1 MSKLAYRLAPLVAAS
16 AVVLALAACGKKEP
30 AAGSQQASQ
39 ASTSAATKARP
50 LPVPP
55 PAKYVRDHYGK
66 LEDCVFDWGYA
77 GKCFP
82 VPPGAA
88 EKSQG
93 VSFFGPTY
101 SDALRLESQLASR
114 KEAVERGYVSQ
125 LDESP
130 SDKSSAKS
138 EVKA

>member
-1 MSKLAYRLAPLVAAS
+1 MHAFARRFAPVVVVASFAALS
-16 AVVLALAACGKKEP
+16 LAACGKKEP
-30 AAGSQQASQ
+30 AAGAQQA
-39 ASTSAATKARP
+39 AAAPTSAAAKARP

-55 PAKYVRDHYGK
+55 PAKYMRDHYAK
-66 LEDCVFDWGYA
+66 LEDCAFDWGYA
-77 GKCFP
+77 GKCIP
-82 VPPGAA
+82 VPPA
-88 EKSQG
+88 EKAQG
-93 VSFFGPTY
+93 ASFYGPTY

-114 KEAVERGYVSQ
+114 KEALERGYVQQ